1 MQSGAK
7 MFFIRFVWLRRRLKK
22 RKQRI
27 AQNGSSTLDLRP
39 FRTAELFLGLVF
51 KADSLTHSNL
61 INLNSLHFS
70 RFKFH
75 QITRTSHLFQ
85 YDLFPRIELPK
96 IQREKTQV
104 TGQTIATDSVNV
116 AQNVYISFVFTL
128 GGRIFNGVKVSKV
141 KTFEK
146 KLMLY
151 TI

>member
-1 MQSGAK
+1 M
-7 MFFIRFVWLRRRLKK
+7 
-22 RKQRI
+22 
-27 AQNGSSTLDLRP
+27 DLRP

-75 QITRTSHLFQ
+75 QITRTSHLFSVRFVSTNQ
-85 YDLFPRIELPK
+85 IAKNTERK
-96 IQREKTQV
+96 KTQV

-128 GGRIFNGVKVSKV
+128 GGRVFNGVKVSKV

-151 TI
+151 KI